1 MTARPWLPLFYLVI
15 LGTSWGLH
23 FSFIKLA
30 AESGLSYSGIAAV
43 TTAGV
48 AILTL
53 LISALRR
60 RMPRFDMQHLRFYFV
75 AALLGYVAPFLIEL
89 HSSVHMPASVL
100 TLVVSSSPLFTVLI
114 AMLFRSDTIT
124 MRGLTGII
132 VGTLSAALI
141 LVPSAIGLTGIP
153 VFWILVAF
161 LVPLIYAA
169 DHNFIAKLWPAGSDS
184 YQLGCGESLV
194 ALAMLLPLYLWQG
207 VIVDLD
213 VPFGSGHIAII
224 VMVGFALIE
233 IFLYFE
239 IIRLAGPIFVSQTNF
254 ITVAAGVLWAMYI
267 FGERPSQWL
276 WLSAALLALALYI
289 ITTDKKRA
297 RNL

>member
-1 MTARPWLPLFYLVI
+1 MTNRPWLPLVYLVV

-30 AESGLSYSGIAAV
+30 AESGLSYSGIAAI

-53 LISALRR
+53 LISMLRR
-60 RMPRFDMQHLRFYFV
+60 RMPHFDMKHLRFYFV

-89 HSSVHMPASVL
+89 HSAVHMPASVL

-114 AMLFRSDTIT
+114 AMLFRADTIT
-124 MRGLTGII
+124 LRGLTGII

-141 LVPSAIGLTGIP
+141 LVPAALGLTGIP
-153 VFWILVAF
+153 VFWILIAF

-169 DHNFIAKLWPAGSDS
+169 DHNFIAKLWPEGSDS

-207 VIVDLD
+207 PLVDLE
-213 VPFGSGHIAII
+213 VPFGSGHIAIV

-254 ITVAAGVLWAMYI
+254 VTVVAGVLWAMYI

-289 ITTDKKRA
+289 VATDKKRA
-297 RNL
+297 KSD